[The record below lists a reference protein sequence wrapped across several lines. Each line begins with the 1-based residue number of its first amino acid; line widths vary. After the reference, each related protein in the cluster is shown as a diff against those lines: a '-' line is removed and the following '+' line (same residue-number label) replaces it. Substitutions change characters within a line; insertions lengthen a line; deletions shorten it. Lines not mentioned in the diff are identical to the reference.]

1 MRIYRIA
8 RIDDTNRLSAG
19 TRQIG
24 GGWRGGG
31 KEAEAEEEAIRVCCA
46 MLAHYTN
53 PRAIPHSRESR
64 VPTRPGCTCVK
75 LHVAGWVSPI
85 FMGNISDSAAAIE
98 ALTSS
103 TCPQ

>member
-1 MRIYRIA
+1 MA

-19 TRQIG
+19 TRGGWSWG
-24 GGWRGGG
+24 GGGRSGS
-31 KEAEAEEEAIRVCCA
+31 RVCRGCTRVYDTRTYA
-46 MLAHYTN
+46 
-53 PRAIPHSRESR
+53 RE
-64 VPTRPGCTCVK
+64 CTCVK

-98 ALTSS
+98 TLTSS

>member
-1 MRIYRIA
+1 MCAAMHACRNSRGGTQARIA
-8 RIDDTNRLSAG
+8 RTYARD
-19 TRQIG
+19 
-24 GGWRGGG
+24 
-31 KEAEAEEEAIRVCCA
+31 
-46 MLAHYTN
+46 
-53 PRAIPHSRESR
+53 
-64 VPTRPGCTCVK
+64 CTCVK